1 MSPLLRRLATVACTI
16 AVTAALVGCSSSST
30 TKSDTTPGGTTGGG
44 GGKAA
49 TLTLYTGMHKD
60 LIEALTAAFT
70 KKTGIEVD
78 IRAGEDA
85 EMTAQVTTEGSR
97 TKADVYLSEGP
108 GPIARL
114 AKDGL
119 LSKVPAADLAG
130 LDPRLVPSTR
140 DWAPYAAR
148 VRVLIY
154 NPSKIAQDE
163 LPKSILDLADREW
176 KGKFAYATS
185 DGFPGTVS
193 YLIDTIGKD
202 KTLEWLKAVKEN
214 GVNEHKNGKIRDT
227 VEAGQHAFGLT
238 NHYYWYILAQTE
250 GGADKLSSKLYY
262 FTKPDAGGLL
272 LASGAGVL
280 AASKHQEEAQ
290 QFVSWLVSKDGGQKI
305 IASAEASQFPAA
317 KGVNSE
323 IPGLPKLDSL
333 AAPEFDQ
340 AKFANLDEA
349 IALMEQVGMN

>member
-1 MSPLLRRLATVACTI
+1 MAAPLRRLAAIACTVAITT
-16 AVTAALVGCSSSST
+16 VLVGCSSSST
-30 TKSDTTPGGTTGGG
+30 TKTDDTGNGHGNDTA
-44 GGKAA
+44 KAA
-49 TLTLYTGMHKD
+49 TITVYTGMHEE
-60 LIEALTAAFT
+60 LIETLASGFT
-70 KKTGIEVD
+70 EKTGIKVD

-85 EMTAQVTTEGSR
+85 EMSAQVMTEGAR

-108 GPIARL
+108 GPVARL
-114 AKDGL
+114 ASEGL
-119 LSKVPAADLAG
+119 FANLPAADLDG
-130 LDPRLVPSTR
+130 LDPRLVPSTGN
-140 DWAPYAAR
+140 WAPYAAR
-148 VRVLIY
+148 TRVLLY
-154 NPSKIAQDE
+154 NPTMIAENE
-163 LPKSILDLADREW
+163 LPKSILDLTEPKW

-193 YLIDTIGKD
+193 YLIDTIGEA
-202 KTLEWLKAVKEN
+202 KTLDWLKAVKEN

-250 GGADKLSSKLYY
+250 GGGDKLTSKLHY
-262 FTKPDAGGLL
+262 FSQPDAGGLL

-280 AASKHQEEAQ
+280 EASKHAEEAQ
-290 QFVSWLVSKDGGQKI
+290 QFVSWLVSPDGGQKV
-305 IASAEASQFPAA
+305 IATENASQFPAA

-340 AKFANLDEA
+340 AGFANLTDA
-349 IALMEQVGMN
+349 IALIEKAGMN

>member
-1 MSPLLRRLATVACTI
+1 MAAPLRRIATIACTL
-16 AVTAALVGCSSSST
+16 AVTAALVGCSSSSNT
-30 TKSDTTPGGTTGGG
+30 EAGDTGGQTST
-44 GGKAA
+44 AA
-49 TLTLYTGMHKD
+49 KTSSITVYTGMHKE
-60 LIEALTAAFT
+60 LVETLASAFT
-70 KKTGIEVD
+70 EKTGIKID

-85 EMTAQVTTEGSR
+85 EMTGQVTTEGPR

-114 AKDGL
+114 AKEGL
-119 LSKVPAADLAG
+119 LSKVPAADLDG

-148 VRVLIY
+148 VRVIIY
-154 NPSKIAQDE
+154 NPSKITENE
-163 LPKSILDLADREW
+163 LPKSILDLSEPEW

-193 YLIDTIGKD
+193 YLIDTIGED
-202 KTLEWLKAVKEN
+202 KTLDWLKAVKQN

-238 NHYYWYILAQTE
+238 NHYYWYILAQSE
-250 GGADKLSSKLYY
+250 GGADKLSSKLHY
-262 FTKPDAGGLL
+262 FSEPDAGGLL

-280 AASKHQEEAQ
+280 AASKHQQAAQ
-290 QFVSWLVSKDGGQKI
+290 KFVSWLVSADGGQKI
-305 IASAEASQFPAA
+305 IASATASQFPAA

-340 AKFANLDEA
+340 AKFANLNEA
-349 IALMEQVGMN
+349 ISLMEQVGMN